1 MPVGAGWRA
10 RGQGCCWPAPLYA
23 FRTIFIRNGRCT
35 VTVGPGPGT
44 DTGKNAVE
52 RRTPNEE
59 RAMSEERRA
68 VHPQEPAKARK
79 RTSRLPASRT
89 TRGDP
94 SNPATAD
101 A

>member
-1 MPVGAGWRA
+1 LAGTRTRVLLA
-10 RGQGCCWPAPLYA
+10 APLYT

-68 VHPQEPAKARK
+68 VHPQEPAEGAEE
-79 RTSRLPASRT
+79 
-89 TRGDP
+89 DVE
-94 SNPATAD
+94 ATGVENNAGSHPTPQRPTP
-101 A
+101 